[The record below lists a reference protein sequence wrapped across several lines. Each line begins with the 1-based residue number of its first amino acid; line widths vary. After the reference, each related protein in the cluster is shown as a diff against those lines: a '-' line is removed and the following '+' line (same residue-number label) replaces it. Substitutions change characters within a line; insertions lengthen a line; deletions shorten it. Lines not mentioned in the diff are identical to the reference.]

1 MRKLRQWF
9 SIAALIPLWACGG
22 GPEQAAVDQF
32 FRAARAND
40 RTTLAYMSAVG
51 APFEVDSWKVV
62 EVTSRSKEAYTLPEL
77 TEKFAAVE
85 KDRNAAQEKRQKYA
99 EENKDAL
106 EQIISKTRKEPDYKF
121 RGKLGEIQDEW
132 TTMLD
137 ERAKTEHD
145 YQELKLAVNR
155 ESGVASKSVMRQI
168 ELGKLE
174 GEIAVTQ
181 LLLNLKPKD
190 GAGELPFEVTLR
202 KYELKEPGTDRVEPA
217 RWVIVDMQGAT
228 EEARA
233 AAAASAK
240 SSRPGAES
248 APAAETEKAAEA
260 QPAAGESSSRR
271 EPARELKGQARV
283 QILTPKTSVAGE
295 EVVSTVR
302 VRNASNDWIAGF
314 TVTEYWYDREG
325 NVVGSGSRTH
335 RERFMPGEVLD
346 VELRTRKGPNFFQNQ
361 FEFSHANGDVKAT
374 VVEKM
379 ASPT

>member
-1 MRKLRQWF
+1 MTKLRRWI
-9 SIAALIPLWACGG
+9 SVAALIPLWSCGG

-32 FRAARAND
+32 FRAAQAND

-85 KDRNAAQEKRQKYA
+85 KDRNAAQERRQKYA
-99 EENKDAL
+99 EENKAAL
-106 EQIISKTRKEPDYKF
+106 EEIIPKTRKEPDYKF
-121 RGKLGEIQDEW
+121 RGKLGAIQEEW
-132 TTMLD
+132 TKFLD

-145 YQELKLAVNR
+145 YQEVKQALNR
-155 ESGVASKSVMRQI
+155 ESGVASKSVMRQV

-174 GEIAVTQ
+174 GEIAVTE

-190 GAGELPFEVTLR
+190 GAAELPFQVTLR
-202 KYELKEPGTDRVEPA
+202 KYELTEPGTDRVEPA
-217 RWVIVDMQGAT
+217 RWVIFNMEGAT

-233 AAAASAK
+233 AAAAAAK
-240 SSRPGAES
+240 PTRPGAES
-248 APAAETEKAAEA
+248 APAAETEKAADA
-260 QPAAGESSSRR
+260 QASSGESSSRQQ
-271 EPARELKGQARV
+271 PARELRGQARV
-283 QILTPKTSVAGE
+283 QIVAPKTAVAGE

-302 VRNASNDWIAGF
+302 VRNASNDWIVGF
-314 TVTEYWYDREG
+314 TVTEYWYDQQG
-325 NVVGSGSRTH
+325 NVVGSGSRMH
-335 RERFMPGEVLD
+335 RERFMPGEILD
-346 VELRTRKGPNFFQNQ
+346 VELRTRKGPNFFSNQ

-374 VVEKM
+374 VVEKL